1 MDNCKTG
8 TSPFLSRLYQE
19 GRRAADIAFADI
31 DDIKAHG
38 SLDPG
43 PFRAAQ
49 LQALYGTLPLFV
61 LSHVIVAATFASI
74 ASKNLSAPLA
84 TWWFTLSYLPVFMLF
99 VLWSR
104 HDRKANGGQ
113 PTRGEVRWVEALA
126 IVFGIVWAGCPSISF
141 AEAGGNLR
149 VLIMAI
155 TLAASAVGTFA
166 FSRIPAAAI
175 LYCCLTTGAAAL
187 SGTILGGTI
196 GMTFAI
202 FTVTYGMV
210 LNGLVLNLHREQ
222 IQKEIASQ
230 ERARQSDIIT
240 LLLNDFENGTS
251 DWLWECDAKGAL
263 THVSP
268 RFAEITGRSASQLR
282 IMTLAQAVEAS
293 PEQKGWAKLHADMAD
308 GKPII
313 AQILEVRLGGQAQY
327 WQLNARP
334 LSTASGQLRGYR
346 GFCRDITAEHEAD
359 RKMLEAKEMAEAA
372 SAAKS
377 QFLAVMSHELRTPLN
392 AIVGFSEIL
401 ATRQMDPPN
410 GELTLDYAKT
420 ILESSRHLQTLIDDI
435 LDATRVE
442 NGTINL
448 VEQEFDAAEV
458 IEIAVKMCRDQ
469 AEQADVTLVARLI
482 DGIELKADVTRIKQ
496 VILNLLANAIKFS
509 PVGGIVNIDVV
520 RGRGDRFILQVRD
533 GGIGVRPEDVARIFE
548 PFVQVEDS
556 MSRRYAGIGLGL
568 AIARR
573 IARLH
578 GGDVDLESRFGSGT
592 TAMLELPAGRVVWPK
607 PQAAQSAGVAA

>member
-1 MDNCKTG
+1 MG
-8 TSPFLSRLYQE
+8 
-19 GRRAADIAFADI
+19 
-31 DDIKAHG
+31 
-38 SLDPG
+38 
-43 PFRAAQ
+43 
-49 LQALYGTLPLFV
+49 
-61 LSHVIVAATFASI
+61 
-74 ASKNLSAPLA
+74 
-84 TWWFTLSYLPVFMLF
+84 
-99 VLWSR
+99 
-104 HDRKANGGQ
+104 
-113 PTRGEVRWVEALA
+113 
-126 IVFGIVWAGCPSISF
+126 
-141 AEAGGNLR
+141 
-149 VLIMAI
+149 I

-166 FSRIPAAAI
+166 FSRSPAAAI
-175 LYCCLTTGAAAL
+175 LYCCLTTWSAAL
-187 SGTILGGTI
+187 SGTLLGGTI

-222 IQKEIASQ
+222 IQKEIAAQ
-230 ERARQSDIIT
+230 ERARQSDIIA

-251 DWLWECDAKGAL
+251 DWLWECDAKGVL

-282 IMTLAQAVEAS
+282 IMTLAQAVDAA
-293 PEQKGWAKLHADMAD
+293 PEQQGWAEFSGLLEQ
-308 GKPII
+308 GK
-313 AQILEVRLGGQAQY
+313 AVVAHVLEAKLGGQTQY
-327 WQLNARP
+327 WQVNARP
-334 LSTASGQLRGYR
+334 LIHASGQLRGFR

-359 RKMLEAKEMAEAA
+359 RKLLEAKEMAEAA

-377 QFLAVMSHELRTPLN
+377 HFLAVMSHELRTPLN

-401 ATRQMDPPN
+401 ATRPFDPLG

-442 NGTINL
+442 NGTISL
-448 VEQEFDAAEV
+448 VEQDFDAAEV

-469 AEQADVTLVARLI
+469 AEQADVTLVARLV
-482 DGIELKADVTRIKQ
+482 DGIELRADITRVKQ

-568 AIARR
+568 AIARK

-578 GGDVDLESRFGSGT
+578 GGDVDLESSFGSGT
-592 TAMLELPAGRVVWPK
+592 TAILEMPSSRVSWPK
-607 PQAAQSAGVAA
+607 PQAAQGAGVAA